1 MFYVKEQLN
10 DAMEVSIEINDE
22 NVFCRCPHCGSEVQV
37 DFADVFADGDVDLF
51 GTAVLCDNCSRKL
64 MGGAACGYNSEGY
77 PDPTTYEA
85 LTSIEK
91 ETKAVRAYRPIVYV
105 CSPFSGDVAGNI
117 ANARKY
123 SRFAVEQGYIPIAPH
138 LLFPQFLND
147 NDLTERE
154 LGLHFGNVLMS
165 HCSEVWVFGEIVSAG
180 MDAEIRRAKRKNY
193 RLRYFGSDLKEV
205 TENA

>member
-1 MFYVKEQLN
+1 MG
-10 DAMEVSIEINDE
+10 VS
-22 NVFCRCPHCGSEVQV
+22 R
-37 DFADVFADGDVDLF
+37 
-51 GTAVLCDNCSRKL
+51 
-64 MGGAACGYNSEGY
+64 YNSEGY
-77 PDPTTYEA
+77 PDPTTYAA

-91 ETKAVRAYRPIVYV
+91 ETKAARSYRPMVYV
-105 CSPFSGDVAGNI
+105 CSPFSGDTVLNI

-165 HCSEVWVFGEIVSAG
+165 HCSEVWVFGETISAG

-205 TENA
+205 MKDA

>member
-37 DFADVFADGDVDLF
+37 DLADVFADGDVDLF

-64 MGGAACGYNSEGY
+64 MGGAAWYNSEGY

-91 ETKAVRAYRPIVYV
+91 ATKAARAYRPIVYV
-105 CSPFSGDVAGNI
+105 CSPFSGDIAGNI